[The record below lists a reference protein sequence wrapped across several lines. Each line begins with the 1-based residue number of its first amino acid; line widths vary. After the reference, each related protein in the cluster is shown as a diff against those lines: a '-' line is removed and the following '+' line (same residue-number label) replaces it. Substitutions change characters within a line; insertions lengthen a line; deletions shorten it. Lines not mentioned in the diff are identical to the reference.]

1 MLDKH
6 LTFFQH
12 LDELRNRCIKS
23 VIVFSLASCL
33 FYQFIP
39 KILPYLIAP
48 VEKLVFIYPQEAFL
62 AKITLALIGGL
73 CLSLPYILWQGWRFV
88 YSGLKR
94 REKKYV
100 FIFGILSL
108 FLFAAGCA
116 FGFFLVFP
124 AGIKFLIS
132 FAAPEITPMITV
144 SKYVSFAAGLTL
156 IFGAVF
162 QMPLVIV
169 FLTKIGIVSPKTLSK
184 RRREAIVCIFIA
196 AAVFTPPD
204 AITQIMLALPL
215 VILYEVSILIAR
227 MFVKNNIINNV
238 NKM

>member
-1 MLDKH
+1 MRDSY
-6 LTFFQH
+6 LTLLEH

-48 VEKLVFIYPQEAFL
+48 VGKLVFIYPQEAFL
-62 AKITLALIGGL
+62 AKITISLLGGL

-94 REKKYV
+94 KERKYV

-108 FLFAAGCA
+108 LLFAAGCA

-132 FAAPEITPMITV
+132 FAAPEIQPMITV
-144 SKYVSFAAGLTL
+144 SNYVSFLTGLTL
-156 IFGAVF
+156 IFGGMF

-169 FLTKIGIVSPKTLSK
+169 FLTRIGIISPKTLSR

-196 AAVFTPPD
+196 AAIFTPPD
-204 AITQIMLALPL
+204 VASQILLALPL
-215 VILYEVSILIAR
+215 VILYEVSILAAKL
-227 MFVKNNIINNV
+227 F
-238 NKM
+238 